1 MASWLD
7 DERELLA
14 RTLTAEAGNQGSQ
27 GLLAAGSVIM
37 NRAKQGGY
45 GDGVRGVI
53 LKPGQFSP
61 LNSLTGYAGGEQGQN
76 MAAIKPT
83 PEAYQVADA
92 LISGN
97 YQDPTGGATHFY
109 NPDISSPSWG
119 GGDGWTR
126 IGDHV
131 FGRADAGR
139 GGNMQANVNQ
149 RAPVIS
155 TSGAAQQPSPQG
167 QSDQPFYKNPDFWD
181 RLAIGFSGMTLNP
194 NEALINASAQ
204 RIDRRAEGRQTE
216 KQRNATAEWLR
227 SQGRDDLAD
236 AVSSGAIGGRD
247 ALGLMQPE
255 KQEQTAAMQ
264 NYEFLVSRGVPP
276 EEAQKQAFGRGG
288 TTVNVGSQQSTAYGD
303 APKGTVWEYDDQGN
317 HVMEPAPGGGMRPKV
332 IPLGGTEAEKRAA
345 DISGGAKSNQDAAAR
360 AQDSMNL
367 IKSVMDDPALGQI
380 TGMIQGRLPPITQS
394 GTDLGVKI
402 EQLQGQA
409 FLAAFESLKGGGQIT
424 EREGQ
429 AAQNAMARL
438 QRAQSEKAFRASLA
452 ELYDIMDRARR
463 RASGETVPDI
473 GDGSDGFSVTGRIK

>member
-1 MASWLD
+1 MDLNQYANAIASI
-7 DERELLA
+7 E
-14 RTLTAEAGNQGSQ
+14 S
-27 GLLAAGSVIM
+27 AGSGDYQAVGPRTGKG
-37 NRAKQGGY
+37 NRAY
-45 GDGVRGVI
+45 GRYQVMDFNIGPWTEKY
-53 LKPGQFSP
+53 LGQR
-61 LNSLTGYAGGEQGQN
+61 L
-76 MAAIKPT
+76 T
-83 PEAYQVADA
+83 PEQFLANPNAQDA
-92 LISGN
+92 VFQGEFGSYIDRFGN
-97 YQDPTGGATHFY
+97 PQDAASAWFTGRPLSEG
-109 NPDISSPSWG
+109 
-119 GGDGWTR
+119 
-126 IGDHV
+126 
-131 FGRADAGR
+131 AGR
-139 GGNMQANVNQ
+139 SDILGTTGSSYVQKFNAALGQPQGGNMQPNVSQ
-149 RAPVIS
+149 RGPVIS
-155 TSGAAQQPSPQG
+155 TSGTAQQPAPQG
-167 QSDQPFYKNPDFWD
+167 QAEEPFYKNPDFWD

-236 AVSSGAIGGRD
+236 AVLSGAIGGRD

-255 KQEQTAAMQ
+255 KQGPTAAMQ
-264 NYEFLVSRGVPP
+264 NYEFLVQRGVPP

-288 TTVNVGSQQSTAYGD
+288 NTVIIGSQQSTAYGD
-303 APKGTVWEYDDQGN
+303 APKGTVWEYDEQGN

-332 IPLGGTEAEKRAA
+332 TPLGGTEAEKRAA

-367 IKSVMDDPALGQI
+367 IKSVMDDPALGQV
-380 TGMIQGRLPPITQS
+380 TGMFQGRIPPITQA

-452 ELYDIMDRARR
+452 ELYDIMGRARR

-473 GDGSDGFSVTGRIK
+473 DVDGGGFSVTGRIK